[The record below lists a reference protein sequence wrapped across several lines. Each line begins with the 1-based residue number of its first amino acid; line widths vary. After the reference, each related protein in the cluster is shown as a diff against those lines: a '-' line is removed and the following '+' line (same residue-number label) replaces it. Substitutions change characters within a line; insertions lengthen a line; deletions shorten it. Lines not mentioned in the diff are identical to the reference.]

1 MIKKKV
7 QINWYTTSCVLAHVF
22 QFQEDHFKLA
32 MILTCLRLCNPLDGA
47 LHLYKLTLHN
57 FSLEVSAQDRVY
69 AHDTEKK
76 IVWVYLFL
84 ASVLK
89 ICFVTDFIVSW
100 NNRQKSWKQILKL
113 MSF

>member
-1 MIKKKV
+1 M
-7 QINWYTTSCVLAHVF
+7 LAHVF

-69 AHDTEKK
+69 AHGTEKK

-89 ICFVTDFIVSW
+89 IWFVTDFIVS
-100 NNRQKSWKQILKL
+100 
-113 MSF
+113 